1 MNEVLSNIY
10 ARRSVRA
17 YSDEKVEK
25 EQLMEIIVAGT
36 FAPTGMGIQPLRF
49 VVITDKAVMK
59 RYSDMCKAMTIQEFQ
74 AAMKAHPEKAP
85 GMEQLVKRLSNPEY
99 NIFYNAPVLIL
110 VFSAPNALTPVEDGI
125 LCAENMMLAA
135 ASIGVGSC
143 WMGFAKPIGE
153 SPATL
158 KELNVPADHKLVA
171 PIIFGYP
178 AKEPGPNSRDEPKIL
193 KWI

>member
-1 MNEVLSNIY
+1 MNEVLANIQ

-17 YSDEKVEK
+17 YSEEKVEK
-25 EQLMEIIVAGT
+25 EQLMEIITAGT
-36 FAPTGMGIQPLRF
+36 YAPNGMGLQPLRF
-49 VVITDKAVMK
+49 VVITDMAMMK
-59 RYSDMCKAMTIQEFQ
+59 RYSDMCKAMTVQMFQQMIKEHPEQ
-74 AAMKAHPEKAP
+74 AAAREP
-85 GMEQLVKRLSNPEY
+85 LIKRLSNPDN

-110 VFSAPNALTPVEDGI
+110 VFAAPNALTPLEDGA

-143 WMGFAKPIGE
+143 WMGFANPISM
-153 SPATL
+153 SPAAL

-178 AKEPGPNSRDEPKIL
+178 AKEPTPNHRDEPNIL